1 MVGFLDL
8 EAVVAAPD
16 MASPVRRD
24 VPAVKGLLLL
34 SAGLVPLRCGP
45 VLGPPVAYPA

>member
-24 VPAVKGLLLL
+24 VPAVNGLLLL